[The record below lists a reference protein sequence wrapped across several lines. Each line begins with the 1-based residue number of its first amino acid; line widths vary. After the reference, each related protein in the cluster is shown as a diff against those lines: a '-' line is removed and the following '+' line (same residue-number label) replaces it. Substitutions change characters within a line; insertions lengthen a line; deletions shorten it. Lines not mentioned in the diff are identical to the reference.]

1 MKRKQL
7 PKSPFLL
14 IAVFSLS
21 SFVFVNLHANL
32 SNIGVCSE
40 TKMEQPKM
48 EECENGKSRE
58 IPVPDV
64 TVVGRLL
71 ALAQKLIEVAR

>member
-21 SFVFVNLHANL
+21 SFVFVNLHASF
-32 SNIGVCSE
+32 SNIGVCD
-40 TKMEQPKM
+40 KAKQEQSKL

-58 IPVPDV
+58 IPLPDV
-64 TVVGRLL
+64 TALGRIL
-71 ALAQKLIEVAR
+71 ALAQKLLEVAG